1 MSKTYPDRT
10 HAGKPHFTL
19 THYRIRPQI
28 CILSLAGTAY
38 ILAETVVLSIQMYLA
53 KHMLR
58 AGQTHGSHSRAFVV
72 HLSE

>member
-1 MSKTYPDRT
+1 MTAACFQALLLFSVNICSSCFSRNSIL
-10 HAGKPHFTL
+10 L
-19 THYRIRPQI
+19 T
-28 CILSLAGTAY
+28 
-38 ILAETVVLSIQMYLA
+38 ETVVLSIQMYLA